1 MQVPVPAQKEDAK
14 TRPKIPLERG
24 FPVQVRCRNGAGT
37 VQVRTCTVPA
47 PSLHRT
53 CTIPAPY
60 LHRTCPVPAPYLHR
74 SCTVPAPENPLQ
86 GVFLGVFLGSGPYV
100 PAPYLPHT
108 CPVPAP
114 FLHRTCTGQPPSRGI
129 VGGVFR
135 SVFLDRTWTYFYAC
149 FPQMSVSPDTSLQH
163 GDLEGR
169 RACPQV
175 DGTMSVGGG
184 TRGKHE
190 ERGTSGRTESGRAS
204 FEISGLN

>member
-1 MQVPVPAQKEDAK
+1 MLGRSHTPSWASRCSQNGLRRHKDGPESLQDATRGLQEYSKTVKEAPKIRQKK
-14 TRPKIPLERG
+14 TRSGFHRG
-24 FPVQVRCRNGAGT
+24 KNCP
-37 VQVRTCTVPA
+37 
-47 PSLHRT
+47 
-53 CTIPAPY
+53 TIPAP
-60 LHRTCPVPAPYLHR
+60 
-74 SCTVPAPENPLQ
+74 
-86 GVFLGVFLGSGPYV
+86 FLR
-100 PAPYLPHT
+100 
-108 CPVPAP
+108 
-114 FLHRTCTGQPPSRGI
+114 RTCTGQPPSRGI